1 MKMKLSIT
9 LILGLTLGLILMLAI
24 VNAQGGSRE
33 GGEEEAE
40 GNISGLGVA
49 DPPPSGYSV
58 LYMFTGVANDTTD
71 NDQIATA
78 VHCTNYGSNAVTV
91 TVELFTS
98 GSSGSPAVFA
108 SPPDSLSPNET
119 GTYSSQGTIFTEIP
133 IGAGT
138 IEQGS
143 GRVLATAS
151 TLICTAQLLNPSPIS
166 PAITPT
172 FMVRLPMFDSAGNP
186 SSGGSLDSVYL
197 PIVLK

>member
-1 MKMKLSIT
+1 MKMKLFT
-9 LILGLTLGLILMLAI
+9 MLALALGLGFMLTLAI
-24 VNAQGGSRE
+24 VYAQGADRE
-33 GGEEEAE
+33 PSEEGAGEI
-40 GNISGLGVA
+40 GGLGVA
-49 DPPPSGYSV
+49 DPPPAGYSV
-58 LYMFTGVANDTTD
+58 LYMFTGVANDATE

-78 VHCTNYGSNAVTV
+78 VHCTNYGSSTVTV

-98 GSSGSPAVFA
+98 GSTGPPAVFA
-108 SPPDSLSPNET
+108 SPPDALSPNET

-133 IGAGT
+133 IGAGA

-172 FMVRLPMFDSAGNP
+172 FMVRLPLFDSSGNP
-186 SSGGSLDSVYL
+186 IALGRGQVFL
-197 PIVLK
+197 PVIFK